1 MTIAQLIPVAI
12 NLSMGL
18 MVLALGLHASW
29 SDAISLLRQ
38 PALLVRSFLSMNV
51 VMTVLAVLVAVL
63 FNLHPAVKLALVALA
78 LSPVPPILPGKQTK
92 AGGSTSYVVGLL
104 VTIAALSIVV
114 VPLGI
119 GAISRWFDLSIG
131 VPAARI
137 ASVVLMS
144 VVAPLVIGLVI
155 RQIAPAFA
163 SRLARP
169 LSIFAT
175 VLLVVSFIPVLIK
188 LLPVLMT
195 MVGNGTLLALAIFT
209 LIGVTVGHFL
219 GGPEPDNR
227 TVLALA
233 SGTRHP
239 GVAMAIA
246 SATFPD
252 EKAVIAVVLW
262 HLIVGAVVCIPYV
275 NWRKRAHASAL
286 SKSGR

>member
-1 MTIAQLIPVAI
+1 MTLADVIPMAI
-12 NLSMGL
+12 NLSMAL

-29 SDAISLLRQ
+29 SDATSLLRQ
-38 PALLVRSFLSMNV
+38 PVLLARSFISMNV
-51 VMTVLAVLVAVL
+51 VMTVLAVLMAL
-63 FNLHPAVKLALVALA
+63 SFNLHPAVKLALVALA

-104 VTIAALSIVV
+104 VTISVLSIVV

-119 GAISRWFDLSIG
+119 GAISGWFDLGIG

-144 VVAPLVIGLVI
+144 VVAPLVIGLLI
-155 RQIAPAFA
+155 RQFAPAFA

-169 LSIFAT
+169 LSTFAT
-175 VLLVVSFIPVLIK
+175 ILLIAAFIPVLIK
-188 LLPVLMT
+188 IWPALMA
-195 MVGNGTLLALAIFT
+195 MIGNRTLLALAIFT
-209 LIGVTVGHFL
+209 LIGVAVGHVL

-246 SATFPD
+246 SITFPD

-275 NWRKRAHASAL
+275 NWRKRAHAAMQSKTAL
-286 SKSGR
+286 